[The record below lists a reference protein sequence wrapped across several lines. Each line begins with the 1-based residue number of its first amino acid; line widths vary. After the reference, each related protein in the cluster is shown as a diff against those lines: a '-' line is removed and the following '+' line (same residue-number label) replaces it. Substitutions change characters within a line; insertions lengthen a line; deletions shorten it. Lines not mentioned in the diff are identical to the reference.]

1 MKKTP
6 THIGCLAKFLSMKLY
21 INSYKPSPLIASPPP
36 RKKEQEN
43 LIYLSYVLQSAIS
56 QTNRKTPSSSQNA
69 GLALINTLG
78 DECKEDFFQNNVLNY
93 FALFSALNVTTHSKA
108 ISPKN
113 LYMSSITV
121 VK

>member
-36 RKKEQEN
+36 PRKKEQEN
-43 LIYLSYVLQSAIS
+43 LIYLSYVVQSAIS

-69 GLALINTLG
+69 GLALINTLE
-78 DECKEDFFQNNVLNY
+78 DECKEDFFKNNVLNH
-93 FALFSALNVTTHSKA
+93 FALFSALNVTTHS
-108 ISPKN
+108 
-113 LYMSSITV
+113 L
-121 VK
+121 

>member
-21 INSYKPSPLIASPPP
+21 INSYKPSPLIASPP

-43 LIYLSYVLQSAIS
+43 LIYLSYVVQSAIS

-69 GLALINTLG
+69 GLALINTLE
-78 DECKEDFFQNNVLNY
+78 DECKEDFFKNNVLNH